1 VRFSRSEP
9 GFLLSAAVHLGL
21 LTVLL
26 VHFSREQKFD
36 DAQEAI
42 PVETISENQFSEIMK
57 GDKTAKAATK
67 PRADKVADLTE
78 TKPTPPTPEA
88 KRDAPAPPPPM
99 KRLPDPGEAD
109 QTPPTPP
116 TPPQRPAPPP
126 PPAPAPPTPKT
137 PPPPPDPKE
146 DEPDDAEP
154 VKPKP
159 TPKPPEKTEP
169 KPPPKP
175 PEKPVEKPVPQ
186 PAPKPAAKPAP
197 EPTPK
202 AAEKPAPKPKLDE
215 VAKLLTENKDKPAA
229 KPKSGDDSAQPHR
242 SPDLSEVAK
251 LLNNQAPEAK
261 FATGREVSHTASLG
275 AARGTGAKMSPSMSD
290 SLNGLLQ
297 EQYKQCWNYLPLTGG
312 QKYIAKIRVSY
323 RPDGSLA
330 AQPVLLNPPSDPA
343 LRGLAESA
351 LRAARRCNPLRI
363 PAQFQPYYEQWKDW
377 VVGFDPEI
385 LN

>member
-1 VRFSRSEP
+1 MRFSRSEP

-21 LTVLL
+21 LAVLL

-42 PVETISENQFSEIMK
+42 PVETISENKFSEIMK
-57 GDKTAKAATK
+57 GDKAAKETTK

-146 DEPDDAEP
+146 EPEPDDAEP
-154 VKPKP
+154 VKP
-159 TPKPPEKTEP
+159 PPR
-169 KPPPKP
+169 PKP
-175 PEKPVEKPVPQ
+175 PEKPVEKPAPQPPKPVEKPVPQ
-186 PAPKPAAKPAP
+186 PPTKAVEKPV
-197 EPTPK
+197 
-202 AAEKPAPKPKLDE
+202 EKPAPKPKLDE
-215 VAKLLTENKDKPAA
+215 VAKLLAESKDKPAP

-261 FATGREVSHTASLG
+261 FSTGREVSHTASLG
-275 AARGTGAKMSPSMSD
+275 AARGTGAKMSPSLSD
-290 SLNGLLQ
+290 SLNGILQ

-312 QKYIAKIRVSY
+312 QKYIARIRVSY